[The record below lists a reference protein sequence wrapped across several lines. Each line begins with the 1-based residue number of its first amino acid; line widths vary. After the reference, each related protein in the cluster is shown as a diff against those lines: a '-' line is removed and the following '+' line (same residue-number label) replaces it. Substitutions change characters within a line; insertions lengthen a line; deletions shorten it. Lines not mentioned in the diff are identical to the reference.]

1 MAELRN
7 IAINSQS
14 LSSGT
19 MTRMKRSAILL
30 GLQRKLIKSD
40 SKVSDFEEEDW
51 DWNYDLK
58 KADELVIADDTL
70 THQIFGDKIWISPQ
84 EDILEGE
91 LQSFFKLRRRSDT
104 IILQACMV
112 RWARS
117 DYLRLSN
124 RNIKLQ
130 LKWLIIP
137 LLNCVH

>member
-7 IAINSQS
+7 IAINSQL

-19 MTRMKRSAILL
+19 MARMKRSAILL

-70 THQIFGDKIWISPQ
+70 AHQIFGDKIWISPQ
-84 EDILEGE
+84 EDILEG
-91 LQSFFKLRRRSDT
+91 
-104 IILQACMV
+104 
-112 RWARS
+112 
-117 DYLRLSN
+117 
-124 RNIKLQ
+124 KLQ
-130 LKWLIIP
+130 LYSS
-137 LLNCVH
+137 